1 MHFCSEPPGQGPSGG
16 PGGGP
21 GGAAVGRSMPRTRCA
36 FGASTHWLRWGSN
49 WQAGVRSAQHSM
61 IADSVPLQ
69 SQPVAA
75 GAPELLGSTAPA
87 AQLTKL
93 RSPAAAAAN
102 FIAMLLVTQ

>member
-1 MHFCSEPPGQGPSGG
+1 
-16 PGGGP
+16 
-21 GGAAVGRSMPRTRCA
+21 
-36 FGASTHWLRWGSN
+36 
-49 WQAGVRSAQHSM
+49 M

-75 GAPELLGSTAPA
+75 GAPELLGSAAPA

-102 FIAMLLVTQ
+102 FIAMLTQ